1 MNNTNLNM
9 ETLVTI
15 SDFLILSLI
24 ISLPILLLIF
34 LKRKSPK
41 RIAVKFFLIG
51 FFSMALLISI
61 YAAWSDISNLMLLKH
76 YGYNADS
83 MNYDNVS
90 SENRERV
97 KNLVTSIMGIGW
109 PLKAIFGFIMTIPYL
124 IFVYIAK
131 IMIGR
136 LKNNK
141 E

>member
-1 MNNTNLNM
+1 M
-9 ETLVTI
+9 ETLVKI
-15 SDFLILSLI
+15 SDFLILCFI

-41 RIAVKFFLIG
+41 KIAVKFFLIG
-51 FFSMALLISI
+51 FFLMALSISI
-61 YAAWSDISNLMLLKH
+61 FAAWSEISNLMLLKH

-83 MNYDNVS
+83 LNYENVS
-90 SENRERV
+90 SEDRERV

-109 PLKAIFGFIMTIPYL
+109 PLKAIFGFIMTMPYL
-124 IFVYIAK
+124 IFVYIGK
-131 IMIGR
+131 MLISR

>member
-1 MNNTNLNM
+1 M

-15 SDFLILSLI
+15 SDFLILSFI

-41 RIAVKFFLIG
+41 KIAVKFFLIG
-51 FFSMALLISI
+51 FFLMVLII
-61 YAAWSDISNLMLLKH
+61 YIFAAWSDISNLMLLKH

-109 PLKAIFGFIMTIPYL
+109 PLKAIFGLIVTIPYL
-124 IFVYIAK
+124 IFVYIGK
-131 IMIGR
+131 MLIGR

>member
-124 IFVYIAK
+124 IFVYIGK

>member
-1 MNNTNLNM
+1 M

-15 SDFLILSLI
+15 SDFLILSFI
-24 ISLPILLLIF
+24 ISVPILLLIF

-41 RIAVKFFLIG
+41 RIAIKFFLIG
-51 FFSMALLISI
+51 FFLTALLIFIS
-61 YAAWSDISNLMLLKH
+61 AAWSDTSNLMLLKH

-109 PLKAIFGFIMTIPYL
+109 PLKAIFGFIMSIPYL
-124 IFVYIAK
+124 IFVYIGK
-131 IMIGR
+131 MLIYR
-136 LKNNK
+136 LKNIK

>member
-1 MNNTNLNM
+1 M

-15 SDFLILSLI
+15 SDFIILVFI

-34 LKRKSPK
+34 LKRKNSK
-41 RIAVKFFLIG
+41 KIAVKFFLIG
-51 FFSMALLISI
+51 FFLMALLISI
-61 YAAWSDISNLMLLKH
+61 SAAWSDISNLMLLKH

-83 MNYDNVS
+83 MNFDNVS
-90 SENRERV
+90 SENRVRV

-124 IFVYIAK
+124 IFVYLGK
-131 IMIGR
+131 MLIGK